1 MRRCFSQ
8 YENRLLFV
16 LSLSFGFVFFDRNA
30 MSFLAPFVAQDMSL
44 SNTQIGL
51 LVSALSLTW
60 AISGYLLGAK
70 SDRSGQRKPYLL
82 VAVVIFSAC
91 SFVSGLAGSFFML
104 LAARLL
110 MGVAEG
116 PILPISQTLMAT
128 HSAPSRR
135 GRNMGI
141 MQNFGSNLLGSCLAP
156 LVLVA
161 IASHYDWRMAFFVA
175 GVPGLVAAYLIWK
188 YVKEPQTTIAPT
200 IRTESAA
207 GSLLEL
213 LRYRNVWLSMV
224 IACFYVAWMV
234 LGWAFMP
241 VFYMNERHFTPS
253 EMGVLMGVLGASA
266 TLCSFIVP
274 ALSDRWGR
282 RTVVVVFSLLGA
294 LTPLAALYF
303 EGPFWML
310 CTALFI
316 AWSASGVAPI
326 FMATI
331 PSETVP
337 PHRIA
342 ACVGLVMGMGEVVGG
357 VLSPVLGGWLADAH
371 GLSAPLILQAA
382 CAVIVAALGMG
393 LQETAP
399 AWLGRNQ
406 APQMT
411 GAEVDAG
418 DAR

>member
-1 MRRCFSQ
+1 MRRWFSS

-30 MSFLAPFVAQDMSL
+30 MSFLAPFVADDLSL

-60 AISGYLLGAK
+60 ALSGYLLGAR
-70 SDRSGQRKPYLL
+70 SDRSGRRKPYLL
-82 VAVVIFSAC
+82 VAVIVFSVC
-91 SFVSGLAGSFFML
+91 SFFSGLASTFFML

-116 PILPISQTLMAT
+116 PILPISQTLMAMNST
-128 HSAPSRR
+128 ASRR
-135 GRNMGI
+135 GHNMGI
-141 MQNFGSNLLGSCLAP
+141 MQNFGSNLLGSCIAP
-156 LVLVA
+156 LLLVA
-161 IASHYDWRMAFFVA
+161 LASHYHWRLAFIVA
-175 GVPGLVAAYLIWK
+175 GIPGLIAACMIWK
-188 YVKEPQTTIAPT
+188 YVREPREVVIAQPTTPSASQPV
-200 IRTESAA
+200 AA

-213 LRYRNVWLSMV
+213 LRYRNVWLSML

-241 VFYMNERHFTPS
+241 VYYMNERQFGST
-253 EMGVLMGVLGASA
+253 EMGILMSVLGASA

-274 ALSDRWGR
+274 ALSDRLGR
-282 RTVVVVFSLLGA
+282 RMVVVVFSLIGA

-303 EGPFWML
+303 QGPFWML
-310 CTALFI
+310 CAVLFI
-316 AWSASGVAPI
+316 TWSASGVAPI

-337 PHRIA
+337 VHRIA

-357 VLSPVLGGWLADAH
+357 VLSPVLGGWLADIH
-371 GLSAPLILQAA
+371 GLGAPLLLQAG
-382 CAVIVAALGMG
+382 CAIVVGVLGLG
-393 LQETAP
+393 LIETAP
-399 AWLGRNQ
+399 LRAVGRSNLT
-406 APQMT
+406 AVS
-411 GAEVDAG
+411 E
-418 DAR
+418 

>member
-1 MRRCFSQ
+1 MRRWFTC

-30 MSFLAPFVAQDMSL
+30 MSFLAPFVAQDLAL

-60 AISGYLLGAK
+60 ALSGYVLGAQ
-70 SDRSGQRKPYLL
+70 SDRSGRRKPYLL
-82 VAVVIFSAC
+82 AAVMIFSAC

-110 MGVAEG
+110 MGLAEG
-116 PILPISQTLMAT
+116 PILPISQTLMAMNST
-128 HSAPSRR
+128 PARR

-141 MQNFGSNLLGSCLAP
+141 MQNFGSNLLGSCIAP

-161 IASHYDWRMAFFVA
+161 IASHYHWRLAFFVA
-175 GVPGLVAAYLIWK
+175 GVPGLIAACLIWK
-188 YVKEPQTTIAPT
+188 YVKEPKATVTTTPT
-200 IRTESAA
+200 PRARTTT
-207 GSLLEL
+207 SLLDL

-241 VFYMNERHFTPS
+241 VYYLNERHFSSTD
-253 EMGVLMGVLGASA
+253 MGILMSVLGASA

-282 RTVVVVFSLLGA
+282 RSVVVVFSLIGA

-303 EGPFWML
+303 QGPFWAL
-310 CTALFI
+310 CGLLFVT
-316 AWSASGVAPI
+316 WSASGVAPI

-337 PHRIA
+337 THCIA

-357 VLSPVLGGWLADAH
+357 VLSPVIGGWLADAH
-371 GLSAPLILQAA
+371 GLSAPLLLQAA
-382 CAVIVAALGMG
+382 CAGVVALLGLG
-393 LQETAP
+393 LHETAP
-399 AWLGRNQ
+399 LRVGR
-406 APQMT
+406 AT
-411 GAEVDAG
+411 ALAGKGATVP
-418 DAR
+418 

>member
-1 MRRCFSQ
+1 MRRWFSS

-30 MSFLAPFVAQDMSL
+30 MSFLAPFVAADLSL

-60 AISGYLLGAK
+60 ALSGYLLGAR
-70 SDRSGQRKPYLL
+70 SDRSGRRKPYLL
-82 VAVVIFSAC
+82 VAVIVFSVC
-91 SFVSGLAGSFFML
+91 SFFSGLASTFFML

-116 PILPISQTLMAT
+116 PILPISQTLMAMNST
-128 HSAPSRR
+128 ASRR
-135 GRNMGI
+135 GHNMGI
-141 MQNFGSNLLGSCLAP
+141 MQNFGSNLLGSCIAP
-156 LVLVA
+156 LLLVA
-161 IASHYDWRMAFFVA
+161 LASHYHWRLAFIVA
-175 GVPGLVAAYLIWK
+175 GIPGLIAACMIWK
-188 YVKEPQTTIAPT
+188 YVREPREVVIAQPTTPSASQPV
-200 IRTESAA
+200 AA

-213 LRYRNVWLSMV
+213 LRYRNVWLSML

-241 VFYMNERHFTPS
+241 VYYMNERQFGST
-253 EMGVLMGVLGASA
+253 EMGILMSVLGASA

-274 ALSDRWGR
+274 ALSDRLGR
-282 RTVVVVFSLLGA
+282 RMVVVVFSLIGA

-303 EGPFWML
+303 QGPFWML
-310 CTALFI
+310 CAVLFI
-316 AWSASGVAPI
+316 TWSASGVAPI

-337 PHRIA
+337 VHRIA

-357 VLSPVLGGWLADAH
+357 VLSPVLGGWLADIH
-371 GLSAPLILQAA
+371 GLGAPLLLQAG
-382 CAVIVAALGMG
+382 CAIVVGVLGLG
-393 LQETAP
+393 LIETAP
-399 AWLGRNQ
+399 LRAVGRSNLT
-406 APQMT
+406 AVS
-411 GAEVDAG
+411 E
-418 DAR
+418 

>member
-1 MRRCFSQ
+1 MRRWFSS

-30 MSFLAPFVAQDMSL
+30 MSFLAPFVADDLSL

-60 AISGYLLGAK
+60 ALSGYLLGAR
-70 SDRSGQRKPYLL
+70 SDRSGRRKPYLL
-82 VAVVIFSAC
+82 VAVIVFSVC
-91 SFVSGLAGSFFML
+91 SFFSGLASTFFML

-116 PILPISQTLMAT
+116 PILPISQTLMAMNST
-128 HSAPSRR
+128 ASRR
-135 GRNMGI
+135 GHNMGI
-141 MQNFGSNLLGSCLAP
+141 MQNFGSNLLGSCIAP
-156 LVLVA
+156 LLLVA
-161 IASHYDWRMAFFVA
+161 LASHYHWRLAFIVA
-175 GVPGLVAAYLIWK
+175 GIPGLIAACMIWK
-188 YVKEPQTTIAPT
+188 YVREPKEVVIAQPTTPSASQPV
-200 IRTESAA
+200 AA

-213 LRYRNVWLSMV
+213 LRYRNVWLSML

-241 VFYMNERHFTPS
+241 VYYMNERQFGST
-253 EMGVLMGVLGASA
+253 EMGILMSVLGASA

-274 ALSDRWGR
+274 ALSDRLGR
-282 RTVVVVFSLLGA
+282 RLVVVVFSLIGA

-303 EGPFWML
+303 QGPFWML
-310 CTALFI
+310 CTVLFI
-316 AWSASGVAPI
+316 TWSASGVAPI

-337 PHRIA
+337 VHRIA

-357 VLSPVLGGWLADAH
+357 VLSPVLGGWLADIH
-371 GLSAPLILQAA
+371 GLGAPLLLQAG
-382 CAVIVAALGMG
+382 CAIVVGVLGLG
-393 LQETAP
+393 LIETAP
-399 AWLGRNQ
+399 LRAVGRSNLT
-406 APQMT
+406 AVS
-411 GAEVDAG
+411 E
-418 DAR
+418 

>member
-1 MRRCFSQ
+1 MRRWFSS

-30 MSFLAPFVAQDMSL
+30 MSFLAPFVAADLSL

-60 AISGYLLGAK
+60 ALSGYLLGAR
-70 SDRSGQRKPYLL
+70 SDRSGRRKPYLL
-82 VAVVIFSAC
+82 VAVIVFSVC
-91 SFVSGLAGSFFML
+91 SFFSGLASTFFML

-116 PILPISQTLMAT
+116 PILPISQSLMAMNST
-128 HSAPSRR
+128 ASRR
-135 GRNMGI
+135 GHNMGI
-141 MQNFGSNLLGSCLAP
+141 MQNFGSNLLGSCIAP
-156 LVLVA
+156 LLLVA
-161 IASHYDWRMAFFVA
+161 LASHYHWRLAFIVA
-175 GVPGLVAAYLIWK
+175 GIPGLIAACMIWK
-188 YVKEPQTTIAPT
+188 YVREPKEVVIAQPTTPSASQPV
-200 IRTESAA
+200 AA

-213 LRYRNVWLSMV
+213 LRYRNVWLSML

-241 VFYMNERHFTPS
+241 VYYMNERQFGST
-253 EMGVLMGVLGASA
+253 EMGILMSVLGASA

-274 ALSDRWGR
+274 ALSDRLGR
-282 RTVVVVFSLLGA
+282 RLVVVVFSLIGA

-303 EGPFWML
+303 QGPFWML
-310 CTALFI
+310 CTVLFI
-316 AWSASGVAPI
+316 TWSASGVAPI

-337 PHRIA
+337 VHRIA

-357 VLSPVLGGWLADAH
+357 VLSPVLGGWLADIH
-371 GLSAPLILQAA
+371 GLGAPLLLQAG
-382 CAVIVAALGMG
+382 CAIVVGVLGLG
-393 LQETAP
+393 LIETAP
-399 AWLGRNQ
+399 LRAVGRSNLT
-406 APQMT
+406 AVS
-411 GAEVDAG
+411 E
-418 DAR
+418 

>member
-1 MRRCFSQ
+1 MRRWFSS

-30 MSFLAPFVAQDMSL
+30 MSFLAPFVADDLSL

-60 AISGYLLGAK
+60 ALSGYLLGAR
-70 SDRSGQRKPYLL
+70 SDRSGRRKPYLL
-82 VAVVIFSAC
+82 VAVIVFSVC
-91 SFVSGLAGSFFML
+91 SFFSGLACIFFML

-116 PILPISQTLMAT
+116 PILPISQTLMAMNST
-128 HSAPSRR
+128 ASRR
-135 GRNMGI
+135 GHNMGI
-141 MQNFGSNLLGSCLAP
+141 MQNFGSNLLGSCIAP
-156 LVLVA
+156 LLLVA
-161 IASHYDWRMAFFVA
+161 LASHYHWRLAFIVA
-175 GVPGLVAAYLIWK
+175 GIPGLIAACMIWK
-188 YVKEPQTTIAPT
+188 YVREPREVVIAQPTTPSASQPV
-200 IRTESAA
+200 AA

-213 LRYRNVWLSMV
+213 LRYRNVWLSML

-241 VFYMNERHFTPS
+241 VYYMNERQFGST
-253 EMGVLMGVLGASA
+253 EMGILMSVLGASA

-274 ALSDRWGR
+274 ALSDRLGR
-282 RTVVVVFSLLGA
+282 RMVVVVFSLIGA

-303 EGPFWML
+303 QGPFWML
-310 CTALFI
+310 CAVLFI
-316 AWSASGVAPI
+316 TWSASGVAPI

-337 PHRIA
+337 VHRIA

-357 VLSPVLGGWLADAH
+357 VLSPVLGGWLADIH
-371 GLSAPLILQAA
+371 GLGAPLLLQAG
-382 CAVIVAALGMG
+382 CAIVVGVLGLG
-393 LQETAP
+393 LIETAP
-399 AWLGRNQ
+399 LRAVGRSNLT
-406 APQMT
+406 AVS
-411 GAEVDAG
+411 E
-418 DAR
+418 

>member
-1 MRRCFSQ
+1 MRRWFSS

-30 MSFLAPFVAQDMSL
+30 MSFLAPFVADDLSL

-60 AISGYLLGAK
+60 ALSGYLLGAR
-70 SDRSGQRKPYLL
+70 SDRSGRRKPYLL
-82 VAVVIFSAC
+82 VAVIVFSVC
-91 SFVSGLAGSFFML
+91 SFFSGLASTFFML

-116 PILPISQTLMAT
+116 PILPISQTLMAMNST
-128 HSAPSRR
+128 ASRR
-135 GRNMGI
+135 GHNMGI
-141 MQNFGSNLLGSCLAP
+141 MQNFGSNLLGSCIAP
-156 LVLVA
+156 LLLVA
-161 IASHYDWRMAFFVA
+161 LASHYHWRLAFIVA
-175 GVPGLVAAYLIWK
+175 GIPGLIAACMIWK
-188 YVKEPQTTIAPT
+188 YVREPREVVIAQPTTPSASQPV
-200 IRTESAA
+200 AA

-213 LRYRNVWLSMV
+213 LRYRNVWLSML

-241 VFYMNERHFTPS
+241 VYYMNERQFGST
-253 EMGVLMGVLGASA
+253 EMGILMSVLGASA

-274 ALSDRWGR
+274 ALSDRLGR
-282 RTVVVVFSLLGA
+282 RMVVVVFSLIGA

-303 EGPFWML
+303 QGPFWML
-310 CTALFI
+310 CTVLFI
-316 AWSASGVAPI
+316 TWSASGVAPI

-337 PHRIA
+337 VHRIA

-357 VLSPVLGGWLADAH
+357 VLSPVLGGWLADIH
-371 GLSAPLILQAA
+371 GLGAPLLLQAG
-382 CAVIVAALGMG
+382 CAIVVGVLGLG
-393 LQETAP
+393 LIETAP
-399 AWLGRNQ
+399 CAQ
-406 APQMT
+406 S
-411 GAEVDAG
+411 GAAT
-418 DAR
+418 

>member
-1 MRRCFSQ
+1 MRRWFSS

-30 MSFLAPFVAQDMSL
+30 MSFLAPFVAADLSL

-60 AISGYLLGAK
+60 ALSGYLLGAR
-70 SDRSGQRKPYLL
+70 SDRSGRRKPYLL
-82 VAVVIFSAC
+82 VAVIVFSVC
-91 SFVSGLAGSFFML
+91 SFFSGLASTFFML

-116 PILPISQTLMAT
+116 PILPISQTLMAMNST
-128 HSAPSRR
+128 ASRR
-135 GRNMGI
+135 GHNMGI
-141 MQNFGSNLLGSCLAP
+141 MQNFGSNLLGSCKAP
-156 LVLVA
+156 LLLVA
-161 IASHYDWRMAFFVA
+161 LASHYHWRLAFIVA
-175 GVPGLVAAYLIWK
+175 GIPGLIAACMIWK
-188 YVKEPQTTIAPT
+188 YVREPREVVIAQPTTPSASQPV
-200 IRTESAA
+200 AA

-213 LRYRNVWLSMV
+213 LRYRNVWLSML

-241 VFYMNERHFTPS
+241 VYYMNERQFGST
-253 EMGVLMGVLGASA
+253 EMGILMSVLGASA

-274 ALSDRWGR
+274 ALSDRLGR
-282 RTVVVVFSLLGA
+282 RLVVVVFSLIGA

-303 EGPFWML
+303 QGPFWML
-310 CTALFI
+310 CAVLFI
-316 AWSASGVAPI
+316 TWSASGVAPI

-337 PHRIA
+337 VHRIA

-357 VLSPVLGGWLADAH
+357 VLSPVLGGWLADIH
-371 GLSAPLILQAA
+371 GLGAPLLLQAG
-382 CAVIVAALGMG
+382 CAIVVGVLGLG
-393 LQETAP
+393 LIETAP
-399 AWLGRNQ
+399 LRAVGRSNLT
-406 APQMT
+406 AVS
-411 GAEVDAG
+411 E
-418 DAR
+418 

>member
-1 MRRCFSQ
+1 MRRWFSS

-30 MSFLAPFVAQDMSL
+30 LSFLAPFVADDLSL

-60 AISGYLLGAK
+60 ALSGYLLGAR
-70 SDRSGQRKPYLL
+70 SDRSGRRKPYLL
-82 VAVVIFSAC
+82 VAVIVFSVC
-91 SFVSGLAGSFFML
+91 SFFSGLASTFFML

-116 PILPISQTLMAT
+116 PILPISQTLMAMNST
-128 HSAPSRR
+128 ASRR
-135 GRNMGI
+135 GHNMGI
-141 MQNFGSNLLGSCLAP
+141 MQNFGSNLLGSCIAP
-156 LVLVA
+156 LLLVA
-161 IASHYDWRMAFFVA
+161 LASHYHWRLAFIVA
-175 GVPGLVAAYLIWK
+175 GIPGLIAACMIWK
-188 YVKEPQTTIAPT
+188 YVREPREVVIAQPTTPSASQPV
-200 IRTESAA
+200 AA

-213 LRYRNVWLSMV
+213 LRYRNVWLSML

-241 VFYMNERHFTPS
+241 VYYMNERQFGSTA
-253 EMGVLMGVLGASA
+253 MGILTSVLGASA

-274 ALSDRWGR
+274 ALSDRLGR
-282 RTVVVVFSLLGA
+282 RLVVVVFSLIGA

-303 EGPFWML
+303 QGPFWML
-310 CTALFI
+310 CTVLFI
-316 AWSASGVAPI
+316 TWSASGVAPI

-337 PHRIA
+337 VHRIA

-357 VLSPVLGGWLADAH
+357 VLSPVLGGWLADIH
-371 GLSAPLILQAA
+371 GLGAPLLLQAG
-382 CAVIVAALGMG
+382 CAIVVGVLGLG
-393 LQETAP
+393 LIETAP
-399 AWLGRNQ
+399 LRAVGRSNLT
-406 APQMT
+406 AVS
-411 GAEVDAG
+411 E
-418 DAR
+418 

>member
-1 MRRCFSQ
+1 MRRWFSS

-30 MSFLAPFVAQDMSL
+30 MSFLAPFVAADLSL

-60 AISGYLLGAK
+60 ALSGYLLGAR
-70 SDRSGQRKPYLL
+70 SDRSGRRKPYLL
-82 VAVVIFSAC
+82 VAVIVFSVC
-91 SFVSGLAGSFFML
+91 SFFSGLASTFFML

-116 PILPISQTLMAT
+116 PILPISQTLMAMNST
-128 HSAPSRR
+128 ASRR
-135 GRNMGI
+135 GHNMGI
-141 MQNFGSNLLGSCLAP
+141 MQNFGSNLLGSCIAP
-156 LVLVA
+156 LLLVA
-161 IASHYDWRMAFFVA
+161 LASHYHWRLAFIVA
-175 GVPGLVAAYLIWK
+175 GIPGLIAACMIWK
-188 YVKEPQTTIAPT
+188 YVREPKEVVIAQPTTPSASQPV
-200 IRTESAA
+200 AA

-213 LRYRNVWLSMV
+213 LRYRNVWLSML

-241 VFYMNERHFTPS
+241 VYYMNERQFGST
-253 EMGVLMGVLGASA
+253 EMGILMSVLGASA

-274 ALSDRWGR
+274 ALSDRLGR
-282 RTVVVVFSLLGA
+282 RLVVVVFSLIGA

-303 EGPFWML
+303 QGPFWML
-310 CTALFI
+310 CTVLFI
-316 AWSASGVAPI
+316 TWSASGVAPI

-337 PHRIA
+337 VHRIA

-357 VLSPVLGGWLADAH
+357 VLSPVLGGWLADIH
-371 GLSAPLILQAA
+371 GLGAPLLLQAG
-382 CAVIVAALGMG
+382 CAIVVGVLGLG
-393 LQETAP
+393 LIETAP
-399 AWLGRNQ
+399 LRAVGRSNLT
-406 APQMT
+406 AVS
-411 GAEVDAG
+411 E
-418 DAR
+418 

>member
-1 MRRCFSQ
+1 MRRWFSS

-30 MSFLAPFVAQDMSL
+30 MSFLAPFVADDLSL

-60 AISGYLLGAK
+60 ALSGYLLGAR
-70 SDRSGQRKPYLL
+70 SDRSGRRKPYLL
-82 VAVVIFSAC
+82 VAVIVFSVC
-91 SFVSGLAGSFFML
+91 SFFSGLASTFFML

-116 PILPISQTLMAT
+116 PILPISQTLMAMNST
-128 HSAPSRR
+128 ASRR
-135 GRNMGI
+135 GHNMGI
-141 MQNFGSNLLGSCLAP
+141 MQNFGSNLLGSCIAP
-156 LVLVA
+156 LLLVA
-161 IASHYDWRMAFFVA
+161 LASHYHWRLAFIVA
-175 GVPGLVAAYLIWK
+175 GIPGLIAACMIWK
-188 YVKEPQTTIAPT
+188 YVREPREVVIAQPTTPSASQPV
-200 IRTESAA
+200 AA

-213 LRYRNVWLSMV
+213 LRYRNVWLSML

-241 VFYMNERHFTPS
+241 VYYMNERQFGST
-253 EMGVLMGVLGASA
+253 EMGILMSVLGASA

-274 ALSDRWGR
+274 ALSDRLGR
-282 RTVVVVFSLLGA
+282 RMVVVVFSLIGA

-303 EGPFWML
+303 QGPFWML
-310 CTALFI
+310 CTVLFI
-316 AWSASGVAPI
+316 TWSASGVAPI

-337 PHRIA
+337 VHRIA

-357 VLSPVLGGWLADAH
+357 VLSPVVGGWVADIHCLGG
-371 GLSAPLILQAA
+371 PLLLQAG
-382 CAVIVAALGMG
+382 CAIVVGVLGLG
-393 LQETAP
+393 LIETAP
-399 AWLGRNQ
+399 LRAVGRSNLT
-406 APQMT
+406 AVS
-411 GAEVDAG
+411 E
-418 DAR
+418 

>member
-1 MRRCFSQ
+1 MRRWFSS

-30 MSFLAPFVAQDMSL
+30 MSFLAPFVAADLSL

-60 AISGYLLGAK
+60 ALSGYLLGAR
-70 SDRSGQRKPYLL
+70 SDRSGRRKPYLL
-82 VAVVIFSAC
+82 VAVIVFSVC
-91 SFVSGLAGSFFML
+91 SFFSGLASTFFML

-116 PILPISQTLMAT
+116 PILPISQTLMAMNST
-128 HSAPSRR
+128 ASRR
-135 GRNMGI
+135 GHNMGI
-141 MQNFGSNLLGSCLAP
+141 MQNFGSNLLGSCIAP
-156 LVLVA
+156 LLLVA
-161 IASHYDWRMAFFVA
+161 LASHYHWRLAFIVA
-175 GVPGLVAAYLIWK
+175 GIPGLIAACMIWK
-188 YVKEPQTTIAPT
+188 YVREPREVVIAQPTTPSASQPV
-200 IRTESAA
+200 AA

-213 LRYRNVWLSMV
+213 LRYRNVWLSML

-241 VFYMNERHFTPS
+241 VYYMNERQFGST
-253 EMGVLMGVLGASA
+253 EMGILMSVLGASA

-274 ALSDRWGR
+274 ALSDRLGR
-282 RTVVVVFSLLGA
+282 RMVVVVFSLIGA

-303 EGPFWML
+303 QGPFWML
-310 CTALFI
+310 CTVLFI
-316 AWSASGVAPI
+316 TWSASGVAPI

-337 PHRIA
+337 VHRIA

-357 VLSPVLGGWLADAH
+357 VLSPVLGGWLADIH
-371 GLSAPLILQAA
+371 GLGAPLLLQAG
-382 CAVIVAALGMG
+382 CAIVVGVLGLG
-393 LQETAP
+393 LIETAP
-399 AWLGRNQ
+399 LRAVGRSNLT
-406 APQMT
+406 AVS
-411 GAEVDAG
+411 E
-418 DAR
+418 

>member
-1 MRRCFSQ
+1 MRRWFSS

-30 MSFLAPFVAQDMSL
+30 MSFLAPFVAADLSL

-60 AISGYLLGAK
+60 ALSGYLLGAR
-70 SDRSGQRKPYLL
+70 SDRSGRRKPYLL
-82 VAVVIFSAC
+82 VAVIVFSVC
-91 SFVSGLAGSFFML
+91 SFFSGLASTFFML

-116 PILPISQTLMAT
+116 PILPISQTLMAMNST
-128 HSAPSRR
+128 ASRR
-135 GRNMGI
+135 GHNMGI
-141 MQNFGSNLLGSCLAP
+141 MQNFGSNLLGSCIAP
-156 LVLVA
+156 LLLVA
-161 IASHYDWRMAFFVA
+161 LASHYHWRLAFIVA
-175 GVPGLVAAYLIWK
+175 GIPGLIAACMIWK
-188 YVKEPQTTIAPT
+188 YVREPREVVIAQPTTPSASQPV
-200 IRTESAA
+200 AA

-213 LRYRNVWLSMV
+213 LRYRNVWLSML

-241 VFYMNERHFTPS
+241 VYYMNERQFGST
-253 EMGVLMGVLGASA
+253 EMGILMSVLGASA

-274 ALSDRWGR
+274 ALSDRLGR
-282 RTVVVVFSLLGA
+282 RLVVVVFSLIGA

-303 EGPFWML
+303 QGPFWML
-310 CTALFI
+310 CAVLFI
-316 AWSASGVAPI
+316 TWSASGVAPI

-337 PHRIA
+337 VHRIA

-357 VLSPVLGGWLADAH
+357 VLSPVLGGWLADIH
-371 GLSAPLILQAA
+371 GLGAPLLLQAG
-382 CAVIVAALGMG
+382 CAIVVGVLGLG
-393 LQETAP
+393 LIETAP
-399 AWLGRNQ
+399 CAQ
-406 APQMT
+406 S
-411 GAEVDAG
+411 GAAT
-418 DAR
+418 

>member
-1 MRRCFSQ
+1 MRRWFSS

-30 MSFLAPFVAQDMSL
+30 MSFLAPFVAADLSL

-60 AISGYLLGAK
+60 ALSGHLLGAR
-70 SDRSGQRKPYLL
+70 SDRSGRRKPYLL
-82 VAVVIFSAC
+82 VAVIVFSVC
-91 SFVSGLAGSFFML
+91 SFFSGLASTFFML

-116 PILPISQTLMAT
+116 PILPISQTLMAMNST
-128 HSAPSRR
+128 ASRR
-135 GRNMGI
+135 GHNMGI
-141 MQNFGSNLLGSCLAP
+141 MQNFGSNLLGSCIAP
-156 LVLVA
+156 LLLVA
-161 IASHYDWRMAFFVA
+161 LASHYHWRLAFIVA
-175 GVPGLVAAYLIWK
+175 GIPGLIAACMIWK
-188 YVKEPQTTIAPT
+188 YVREPKEVVIAQPTTPSASQPV
-200 IRTESAA
+200 AA

-213 LRYRNVWLSMV
+213 LRYRNVWLSML

-241 VFYMNERHFTPS
+241 VYYMNERQFGST
-253 EMGVLMGVLGASA
+253 EMGILMSVLGASA

-274 ALSDRWGR
+274 ALSDRLGR
-282 RTVVVVFSLLGA
+282 RLVVVVFSLIGA

-303 EGPFWML
+303 QGPFWML
-310 CTALFI
+310 CTVLFI
-316 AWSASGVAPI
+316 TWSASGVAPI

-337 PHRIA
+337 VHRIA

-357 VLSPVLGGWLADAH
+357 VLSPVLGGWLADIH
-371 GLSAPLILQAA
+371 GLGAPLLLQAG
-382 CAVIVAALGMG
+382 CAIVVGVLGLG
-393 LQETAP
+393 LIETAP
-399 AWLGRNQ
+399 LRAVGRSNLT
-406 APQMT
+406 AVS
-411 GAEVDAG
+411 E
-418 DAR
+418 

>member
-1 MRRCFSQ
+1 MRRWFSS

-30 MSFLAPFVAQDMSL
+30 MSFLAPFVAADLSL

-60 AISGYLLGAK
+60 ALSGYLLGAR
-70 SDRSGQRKPYLL
+70 SDRSGRRKPYLL
-82 VAVVIFSAC
+82 VAVIVFSVC
-91 SFVSGLAGSFFML
+91 SFFSGLASTFFML

-116 PILPISQTLMAT
+116 PILPISQTLMAMNST
-128 HSAPSRR
+128 ASRR
-135 GRNMGI
+135 GHNMGI
-141 MQNFGSNLLGSCLAP
+141 MQNFGSNLLGSCIAP
-156 LVLVA
+156 LLLVA
-161 IASHYDWRMAFFVA
+161 LASHYHWRLAFIVA
-175 GVPGLVAAYLIWK
+175 GIPGLIAACMIWK
-188 YVKEPQTTIAPT
+188 YVREPREVVIAQPTTPSASQPV
-200 IRTESAA
+200 AA

-213 LRYRNVWLSMV
+213 LRYRNVWLSML

-241 VFYMNERHFTPS
+241 VYYMNERQFGST
-253 EMGVLMGVLGASA
+253 EMGILMSVLGASA

-274 ALSDRWGR
+274 ALSDRLGR
-282 RTVVVVFSLLGA
+282 RMVVVVFSLIGA

-303 EGPFWML
+303 QGPFWML
-310 CTALFI
+310 CTVLFI
-316 AWSASGVAPI
+316 TWSASGVAPI

-337 PHRIA
+337 VHRIA

-357 VLSPVLGGWLADAH
+357 VLSPVLGGWLADIH
-371 GLSAPLILQAA
+371 GLGAPLLLQAG
-382 CAVIVAALGMG
+382 CAIVVGVLGLG
-393 LQETAP
+393 LIETAP
-399 AWLGRNQ
+399 LRAVGRSNLT
-406 APQMT
+406 A
-411 GAEVDAG
+411 VSK
-418 DAR
+418 